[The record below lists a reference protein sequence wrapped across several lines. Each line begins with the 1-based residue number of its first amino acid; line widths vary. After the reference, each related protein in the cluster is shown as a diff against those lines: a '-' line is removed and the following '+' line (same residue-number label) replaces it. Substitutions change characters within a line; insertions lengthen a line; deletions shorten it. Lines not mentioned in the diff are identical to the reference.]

1 MLAKATL
8 RGGYLWVLP
17 GMLAVLVSGYQALPA
32 QQKPVEIQRLGV
44 LAIPQQSACVGEKA
58 GCTRHYKLYQQD
70 MRHWIDLTGQI
81 DRRLEH
87 YLVKVTGRWVDPG
100 HRLLQVTAAE
110 PWSAMP
116 YHRFLVAAAD
126 RYTASQFPCRL
137 AWDKSFRWKI
147 EQGQPQFMVRLTR
160 DPGAQNSPRLV
171 LRYDARTQRLLG
183 ADQVNW
189 VLPWCAKKA
198 G

>member
-1 MLAKATL
+1 MLVKATL
-8 RGGYLWVLP
+8 RGGYLWALP
-17 GMLAVLVSGYQALPA
+17 GLITVLISGCQALLA
-32 QQKPVEIQRLGV
+32 QEKPVEIQRLGV
-44 LAIPQQSACVGEKA
+44 LAIPQQSACVEEKA
-58 GCTRHYKLYQQD
+58 SCARHYKLYQQD
-70 MRHWIDLTGQI
+70 MRHWIDLTGRV
-81 DRRLEH
+81 DSRLEH
-87 YLVKVTGRWVDPG
+87 YLIKVTGRWVDPG
-100 HRLLQVTAAE
+100 HRLLQVTAAK
-110 PWSAMP
+110 PWSTMP

-147 EQGQPQFMVRLTR
+147 EQGQPQFMVRLAR

-171 LRYDARTQRLLG
+171 LRYNALTQQLLG

-189 VLPWCAKKA
+189 AMPLCATKA